1 MFGPAQSGS
10 SVNRPFNTAVID
22 GFDFDF
28 ESATS
33 NMAPFAQRLR
43 TLMNAATA
51 AGGKSYYLSAAPQCP
66 YPDVADNDMLNGA
79 VSFDFIMVQ
88 FYNNYCGLQSFVSG
102 STTQN
107 NFNFG
112 TWDTWAR
119 TVSLN
124 KNVKVLLGIPGNSG
138 AAGSGYV
145 SGSSLAA
152 IIAYCKTFSSF
163 GGVMVWDMT
172 QLYANSG
179 FLAEIV
185 SDLGQQVVAT
195 TRASTSTVKPTSTSK
210 ATTPTT
216 MRTTSKTTTAKVTTA
231 KTTPASTKTTAKA
244 STTTTAKAASS
255 TLVAQWGQCGGLF
268 YTGSTTCQSPY
279 VCVASSIWWSQCQAA
294 AAGAQTTSSKKAT
307 STKAATTVKA
317 TSTTSSKKA
326 TTTASSSN
334 TVAQWGQCGGI
345 GYTGST
351 VCKSPYKCVA
361 NSVWWAQC
369 Q

>member
-1 MFGPAQSGS
+1 MFGPIQSGS
-10 SVNRPFNTAVID
+10 SVNRPFNTAVVD

-28 ESATS
+28 ESANS

-51 AGGKSYYLSAAPQCP
+51 AGGKTYYLSAAPQCP

-102 STTQN
+102 SSTQN
-107 NFNFG
+107 NFNFA

-124 KNVKVLLGIPGNSG
+124 SNVKILLGIPGSTG

-185 SDLGQQVVAT
+185 SDLGQQIVTT
-195 TRASTSTVKPTSTSK
+195 TRKASTTSK
-210 ATTPTT
+210 ITAPTT
-216 MRTTSKTTTAKVTTA
+216 MRTSTHTTAKVTTA
-231 KTTPASTKTTAKA
+231 KTTPASTKTTAKV
-244 STTTTAKAASS
+244 STTTTAKAGSS
-255 TLVAQWGQCGGLF
+255 TLVAEWGQCGGLF
-268 YTGSTTCQSPY
+268 YTGSTTCQPPY
-279 VCVASSIWWSQCQAA
+279 VCVAGGLWWSSCQVA
-294 AAGAQTTSSKKAT
+294 AAGAQTTSTTKKAS

-317 TSTTSSKKA
+317 TSTTSSKK
-326 TTTASSSN
+326 TTSTPTSSN
-334 TVAQWGQCGGI
+334 AVAQWGQCGGI

-351 VCKSPYKCVA
+351 VCKSPYKCVS